1 MSNNGTTRWSK
12 PAPVSVIVFVIG
24 AAAIV
29 VAAVLL
35 LLRPGLKGDQTKV
48 EANDVIP
55 FAARVDRLD
64 GDVGIARQTGTQTQ
78 PYQGWSQATVNAP
91 VSLGDRIYVK
101 DGSKAAIAFSSRNY
115 ARLNPRTSLD
125 VVSLTQRHTQLALR
139 EGACVFDLGAL
150 ASDEVFEI
158 GTPNGAVN
166 FTQPGLYQVG
176 IDDGGDT
183 VVSVLSGVAHV
194 AGLGGSGDVSKGQ
207 LITLAAAEAAE
218 AVVSALSPN
227 VAGTIVNDYYSYR
240 YPRTYDGRY
249 SDYRAYEQD
258 PYYYD
263 ETYRRSASHQ
273 YIPDDT
279 EIAGLEDLDD
289 YGDWQDVPNYG
300 HCWHPRGTSADW
312 APYRDG
318 YWSNNY
324 SAGLTWVS
332 NERWGWAPYHYGR
345 WAHVNQN
352 WYWVPA
358 EAVRQPLYAPALV
371 AFVSLPRPDEVAWV
385 PLGPGDPYVP
395 RYYDQEY
402 RPRYVGSRSY
412 VDKYE
417 NATSVV
423 NYNDPSAVT
432 VVSVTQFTR
441 VITPSVV
448 SRPDPAYLASTR
460 PVVDPFAV
468 PVLRQLAPTIE
479 ASRPAVSVPVEVQQA
494 LARPVVVRQQPIG
507 PPVAANVA
515 ETLKVQPIPE
525 DKAKRKLQVKSSGE
539 AVVATQPNGVA
550 AVPPEAKVAQLT
562 DQERQ
567 ARIAALAERAAQGNK
582 AAKRE
587 MRQLEEQQRQQAGQ
601 QVVAQ
606 QQQQTE
612 QRKAEKQ
619 AARAQAQQ
627 TEQQRQAQAAQ
638 EAEQRKAQKQAAR
651 QQAQQAEQQRQAQ
664 VAQEAEQRK
673 AQKQAA
679 RQQAQQAEQQRQPQ
693 TAQQPEQRKAQKE
706 AARQQA
712 QQAEQQRQ
720 AQAAQQAEQRKAQ
733 KQAARQQAQQAEQQ
747 RQAQAAQQAAQQAEQ
762 RKAEKRAAQQQQ
774 AQQAEQQRQ
783 AQAPQQAAQ
792 PAEQRKAEKR
802 AAQQQA
808 QQAEQQRQAQASQQ
822 QEEERKAQ
830 KRAAQEQA
838 QQEAARQQAQQEQ
851 RRVQK
856 QAQQQAQEQQQQK
869 QKAEK
874 RAQRQSAEQESQP
887 QANPDKAER
896 KAEKAKN
903 KNKNSSQ

>member
-1 MSNNGTTRWSK
+1 MSNNGTTKWAK
-12 PAPVSVIVFVIG
+12 IPAPVSVIVFVIG

-35 LLRPGLKGDQTKV
+35 LLRPGLKGDQSKV

-183 VVSVLSGVAHV
+183 VVSVLSGLAHV
-194 AGLGGSGDVSKGQ
+194 AGLAGSGDVNKGQ
-207 LITLAAAEAAE
+207 LITMAAAEAAE
-218 AVVSALSPN
+218 AVVSELSPT

-249 SDYRAYEQD
+249 ADYRTYEQD

-263 ETYRRSASHQ
+263 ETYRRSVSHQ

-289 YGDWQDVPNYG
+289 YGDWEDVPSYG
-300 HCWHPRGTSADW
+300 HCWHPRGPSADW

-324 SAGLTWVS
+324 AVGLTWVS
-332 NERWGWAPYHYGR
+332 NEHWGWAPYHYGR

-358 EAVRQPLYAPALV
+358 EAVRQPVYAPALV
-371 AFVSLPRPDEVAWV
+371 AFVPLPRPDEVGWV

-412 VDKYE
+412 VDKYV
-417 NATSVV
+417 NVTNMV
-423 NYNDPSAVT
+423 NYNDPTAVT

-479 ASRPAVSVPVEVQQA
+479 ASRPAVPVPVEVQQV
-494 LARPVVVRQQPIG
+494 LARPVVVRQ
-507 PPVAANVA
+507 PPVGPSVAAANIV

-539 AVVATQPNGVA
+539 AVVAAQPNGVA
-550 AVPPEAKVAQLT
+550 AVPPEAKVGQLT

-567 ARIAALAERAAQGNK
+567 ARIAALAERATQGNK
-582 AAKRE
+582 GAKRE
-587 MRQLEEQQRQQAGQ
+587 MRQLEEQQRQQAAQ

-619 AARAQAQQ
+619 AAHAQTQQ
-627 TEQQRQAQAAQ
+627 TEQQRQARAAQ

-651 QQAQQAEQQRQAQ
+651 QQAQQAEQQRQSQ

-679 RQQAQQAEQQRQPQ
+679 RQQAQQAEQQRQSQ

-720 AQAAQQAEQRKAQ
+720 AAQEAEQRKAQ
-733 KQAARQQAQQAEQQ
+733 KQAARQQAEQQ

-774 AQQAEQQRQ
+774 TQQAEPQRQ
-783 AQAPQQAAQ
+783 AQATQQAAQ
-792 PAEQRKAEKR
+792 QAEQRKAEKR
-802 AAQQQA
+802 AAQQQQA
-808 QQAEQQRQAQASQQ
+808 QQAEQQRQAQESQQ
-822 QEEERKAQ
+822 QAEERKAQ

-838 QQEAARQQAQQEQ
+838 QQEAARQQAQEEQ

-856 QAQQQAQEQQQQK
+856 QAQQQAQEQQQK

-903 KNKNSSQ
+903 KNKNSSP

>member
-1 MSNNGTTRWSK
+1 MSNNGTRKWKIPTS
-12 PAPVSVIVFVIG
+12 VSLIVFLIG
-24 AAAIV
+24 TAAII
-29 VAAVLL
+29 VAAVLFF
-35 LLRPGLKGDQTKV
+35 LRPGLRSDRV
-48 EANDVIP
+48 EANDAIP

-64 GDVGIARQTGTQTQ
+64 GDIGIARQTGSQAQ
-78 PYQGWSQATVNAP
+78 PYQGWTKATINAP
-91 VSLGDRIYVK
+91 VSRGDRIYVRE
-101 DGSKAAIAFSSRNY
+101 GSKAAIAFSGRNY

-139 EGACVFDLGAL
+139 EGTCVFDVGAL

-176 IDDGGDT
+176 IDDEGDT
-183 VVSVLSGVAHV
+183 VVSVLNGLAHV
-194 AGLGGSGDVSKGQ
+194 VGLEGSGDVNKGQ
-207 LITLAAAEAAE
+207 LLTLAAAEATE
-218 AVVSALSPN
+218 AVTSELSPS
-227 VAGTIVNDYYSYR
+227 VAGMIVDDYYSYR
-240 YPRTYDGRY
+240 YPTTYDGRY
-249 SDYRAYEQD
+249 SDYQAYEED

-263 ETYRRSASHQ
+263 ETYRRSVSHQ
-273 YIPDDT
+273 YISDDT
-279 EIAGLEDLDD
+279 EIAGLDDLDA
-289 YGDWQDVPNYG
+289 YGDWEDVPNYG
-300 HCWHPRGTSADW
+300 HCWRPRNTSAEW

-318 YWSNNY
+318 YWSNDFTV
-324 SAGLTWVS
+324 GFTWVS
-332 NERWGWAPYHYGR
+332 NEQWGWAPYHYGR

-358 EAVRQPLYAPALV
+358 EAVRQPVYAPALV
-371 AFVSLPRPDEVAWV
+371 AFVPLPRADEIGWV

-395 RYYDQEY
+395 RYYDQDY
-402 RPRYVGSRSY
+402 QPRYVGSRTY
-412 VDKYE
+412 VDNYV
-417 NATSVV
+417 NVTNVV
-423 NYNDPSAVT
+423 NYHDPAAIT

-441 VITPSVV
+441 VITPSTVL
-448 SRPDPAYLASTR
+448 RADPAYLTNAR

-479 ASRPAVSVPVEVQQA
+479 ASRPAVSVPVEVQQV
-494 LARPVVVRQQPIG
+494 LARPIVVRQQPVA

-515 ETLKVQPIPE
+515 ETLKVQPISE
-525 DKAKRKLQVKSSGE
+525 EKAKRKLQVKSSG
-539 AVVATQPNGVA
+539 ATVVATQPNGLP
-550 AVPPEAKVAQLT
+550 AVPPEAKVSQLT
-562 DQERQ
+562 DQQRQ
-567 ARIAALAERAAQGNK
+567 ARIAELAAQAAQGNK

-587 MRQLEEQQRQQAGQ
+587 MRQLEEQQRQQAAQ
-601 QVVAQ
+601 QAVAQ
-606 QQQQTE
+606 QQQQAE

-627 TEQQRQAQAAQ
+627 AEQQRQAQAAQ

-664 VAQEAEQRK
+664 LAQEAEQRK

-679 RQQAQQAEQQRQPQ
+679 RQQAQQAEQQRQAQ
-693 TAQQPEQRKAQKE
+693 AQQPP
-706 AARQQA
+706 
-712 QQAEQQRQ
+712 
-720 AQAAQQAEQRKAQ
+720 EQRKAQ

-747 RQAQAAQQAAQQAEQ
+747 RQAQAAQQMEQ

-774 AQQAEQQRQ
+774 AEQQHQ
-783 AQAPQQAAQ
+783 AQAAQQ
-792 PAEQRKAEKR
+792 AEQRKAE
-802 AAQQQA
+802 
-808 QQAEQQRQAQASQQ
+808 
-822 QEEERKAQ
+822 

-856 QAQQQAQEQQQQK
+856 QAQQQAQEQAQQERQQ

-874 RAQRQSAEQESQP
+874 RGQRQNAEQQSQP

-903 KNKNSSQ
+903 KNKNSSP